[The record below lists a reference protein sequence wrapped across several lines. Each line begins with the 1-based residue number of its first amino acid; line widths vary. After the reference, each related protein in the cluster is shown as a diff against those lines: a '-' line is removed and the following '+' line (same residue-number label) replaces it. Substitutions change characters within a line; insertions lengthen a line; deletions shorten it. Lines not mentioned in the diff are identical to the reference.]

1 MSSIPLSIRLVRPRD
16 IAGLPGVSS
25 VLQLNQP
32 EASLASYGPFAA
44 ALASMLPG
52 RNRPRVIVAQGDDR
66 ILAFAHFVPEPPD
79 RRWQL
84 VALAA
89 STGVYDVTPLWE
101 QLIERSVVAAGLR
114 GVKRLYARPPAD
126 SPAEAALLAMGFQS
140 YATETI
146 LAANSPRS
154 GGSRIPLREQAPAD
168 TWAIHQLYNH
178 VVPRQVQYAEAFTS
192 HRWDIGAFRAAP
204 TGVRTNGWLLE
215 EAFQVVAYARVMSL
229 GSNHVLEVIV
239 HPEWSGSTGDLID
252 AALERAAARGRV
264 ERVWCAVRGYQEELT
279 SAFVDR
285 GFVATSDLTLTVKYT
300 AARVIAPASEPVGQ
314 PEAVLERLPKTKRA
328 PSYLFWQG
336 EE

>member
-32 EASLASYGPFAA
+32 EASLASYRPLAA
-44 ALASMLPG
+44 AIASMLPG
-52 RNRPRVIVAQGDDR
+52 RNRPRVIVAQGDER

-114 GVKRLYARPPAD
+114 GVKRLYARPTTD
-126 SPAEAALLAMGFQS
+126 TTAEAALLAMGFQP

-146 LAANSPRS
+146 LAANAPRIS
-154 GGSRIPLREQAPAD
+154 GSRLPLREQTPAD
-168 TWAIHQLYNH
+168 TWAIHQLYNY

-192 HRWDIGAFRAAP
+192 HRWDIGGFRAAP
-204 TGVRTNGWLLE
+204 TGVRTQGWLLE
-215 EAFQVVAYARVMSL
+215 EAFQVVAYARVMSY
-229 GSNHVLEVIV
+229 GTNHVLEVIV
-239 HPEWSGSTGDLID
+239 HPDWSGSTGELID
-252 AALERAAARGRV
+252 AALERAAAKSRV
-264 ERVWCAVRGYQEELT
+264 ERVWCAVRGYQGELT
-279 SAFVDR
+279 SAFTER
-285 GFVATSDLTLTVKYT
+285 GFAVTTELTLTVKYT
-300 AARVIAPASEPVGQ
+300 AARVIAPVTELAVQ
-314 PEAVLERLPKTKRA
+314 PEAVLERLPKPKRA
-328 PSYLFWQG
+328 PSYLFGQG